1 MKRTFALGVVL
12 ASALAV
18 SPALAKQHRAPVAD
32 DTMASSYSHAS
43 PSQVE
48 VVTGSGSH
56 VIADPDQNIRT
67 QLLRDPDPSG
77 F

>member
-1 MKRTFALGVVL
+1 MKKTFALGVVL
-12 ASALAV
+12 ASALAALA
-18 SPALAKQHRAPVAD
+18 SPALAKHRAPVAD
-32 DTMASSYSHAS
+32 DTMASYSQ
-43 PSQVE
+43 PTPNQVE

-56 VIADPDQNIRT
+56 VIADPDPNIRT